1 MSAMLRY
8 SCTALLGLNKQ
19 GIIKPNS
26 DGYYELVLSALNY
39 PNPMG
44 ARYRT
49 ESARRILESS
59 PFFQRKIREG
69 NLLGEEGHPRR
80 RDCRTDQEY
89 EDRLY
94 DIVESNVCLHISD
107 VWIDDSGSLKDRD
120 GRSYTGIMGLVA
132 PSGSKG
138 AAFEA
143 SLNNPKQNTCLSV
156 RSITDNYRMPDGSIE
171 KEFVNICAWDW
182 VNEPGL
188 RPANKFSAP
197 SLEAYRG
204 EIGEEFPVSARNLED
219 LIRRREKFDDGLE
232 SDSISAMRETLAYI
246 NRRDASLSQ
255 ASASTKWMNW

>member
-1 MSAMLRY
+1 MGAMLRY

-39 PNPMG
+39 PNPVG

-49 ESARRILESS
+49 ESARRILETS
-59 PFFQRKIREG
+59 PFFQRKIKEG
-69 NLLGEEGHPRR
+69 NLLGEVGHPRR
-80 RDCRTDQEY
+80 RDYRTDQEY

-107 VWIDDSGSLKDRD
+107 VWIDDTGALKDRN
-120 GRSYTGIMGLVA
+120 GRAYTGIMGLVM
-132 PSGSKG
+132 PSGVHGNK
-138 AAFEA
+138 FEE

-156 RSITDNYRMPDGSIE
+156 RSITDNYRMPDGSVE

-197 SLEAYRG
+197 SLESYLQ
-204 EIGEEFPVSARNLED
+204 EVGEEFPVNKHNLEA
-219 LIRRREKFDDGLE
+219 IIQRREQYDDGLE
-232 SDSISAMRETLAYI
+232 SDNIGAMRETLAYL
-246 NRRDASLSQ
+246 RSRPDTLSQ
-255 ASASTKWMNW
+255 ASANSKWLNW